1 MSNFKKDKIKIGKI
15 SISLDGTHH
24 IYNGKPLYKKTFKSV
39 MSFHL
44 PGVSAVLDD
53 SGAYHINLKGNPVY
67 KKRFLKSFGYY
78 DGIAAVSDTSG
89 WYHINIEGKPI
100 YKERFN
106 WVGNFQEGK
115 CSVQNKSHNYFH
127 IKRNGNPLYDKKKG
141 EFKWEANFI
150 PEYRWFN
157 GRAEYYF
164 IGDKIDPETDV
175 VALNQPVGS
184 EKDPDAKIY
193 PFKKM
198 RGKQMYDTQTKMMLI
213 PKLFGENGFWK
224 SFDWDTAFVEGM
236 NSVDLKY
243 SGSYDFIETEFYIP
257 VNHTVVPKSKS
268 LKCMDCHHKT
278 RGRLNWK
285 DLGYA
290 DDPMRLKMK

>member
-1 MSNFKKDKIKIGKI
+1 MAQGVNHFSCEQCHESEPHGITRLNKHTSRIACETCHIPTIGRGSATKVWWDW
-15 SISLDGTHH
+15 SLA
-24 IYNGKPLYKKTFKSV
+24 GK
-39 MSFHL
+39 
-44 PGVSAVLDD
+44 
-53 SGAYHINLKGNPVY
+53 
-67 KKRFLKSFGYY
+67 
-78 DGIAAVSDTSG
+78 DTSLG
-89 WYHINIEGKPI
+89 TDEL
-100 YKERFN
+100 
-106 WVGNFQEGK
+106 
-115 CSVQNKSHNYFH
+115 
-127 IKRNGNPLYDKKKG
+127 GNPLYDKKKG
-141 EFKWEANFI
+141 KFKWEADYI

-157 GRAEYYF
+157 GRAGYYF
-164 IGDKIDPETDV
+164 IGDKIDPGNDIVT
-175 VALNQPVGS
+175 LNQPVGS
-184 EKDPDAKIY
+184 EKESDAKIY

-198 RGKQMYDTQTKMMLI
+198 RGKQMYDTQTQMMLI

-224 SFDWDTAFVEGM
+224 TFDWDTAFVEGM
-236 NSVDLKY
+236 KSVDLEY